1 MFESAGTAGHYRR
14 LMQRQLSGSQKG
26 KLYGQRAQAETVMSM
41 LKRNLG
47 DALRARSPRARRT
60 EQRLKAI
67 THDVM
72 LPRRQYGGSRQSRS
86 LRDLQIS
93 WGWLDSSGL
102 GQEWGLDNECR
113 SDSVVC

>member
-72 LPRRQYGGSRQSRS
+72 LPRRQYGGSRQSRTQLVFLLARPALPAEGVLKTQL
-86 LRDLQIS
+86 LRCARCPCLV
-93 WGWLDSSGL
+93 
-102 GQEWGLDNECR
+102 
-113 SDSVVC
+113 SV